1 MEMKKYIAVG
11 ERIFQGLTEDDIIQI
26 ESAIELAQD
35 NYITEKDVNDIIDRI
50 LAKYTKIVE

>member
-1 MEMKKYIAVG
+1 MKKYIAVG